1 MLKILEDISQETFSG
16 NKNSQKIIEKSLKIK
31 MDVWTAAVILVV
43 ALSGKFVFD
52 HFLMVLKFWT
62 LTAMSTYRQIF
73 KITF

>member
-1 MLKILEDISQETFSG
+1 
-16 NKNSQKIIEKSLKIK
+16 

-62 LTAMSTYRQIF
+62 LTVMSTYRQIF